1 MRKGLTVV
9 IILVVVA
16 VIGYMVT
23 GGPGRKGVTALDDQE
38 QIKTLTVEAIEVARG
53 NVKQVTEL
61 NVTYLPYS
69 SVAIIPKAAGTVQE
83 VLVATGEQVKKDQI
97 LFVIDDTQSRLQVK
111 QAEAAYEMA
120 KANLAQV
127 EKGASAEELKQIE
140 STVLQAKASYEN
152 AEAEY
157 KRMEELDK
165 KEMIS
170 KKQLE
175 AVELQ
180 KKIAEANL
188 AAAEARLTAVQ
199 KGASEEQLNVLRA
212 QVKQAKTALEMANLQ
227 LSYARVKAPISGI
240 VAQLNVEKGSM
251 AAPSSPAGV
260 ILDSSKMKA
269 KAMVPESYINNLKVG
284 EKVTLEAKALPKEIF
299 TGTITAIS
307 PLADQ
312 LTKQFPVEFMV
323 GNSSNLL
330 KAGMFGTAYLVIGEA
345 GDLPVVPIST
355 VLFDG
360 EQPYVFVIENGRAQ
374 RREIKTGL
382 NSGKSL
388 AVLDGLVAGEIVI
401 SKGQHQV
408 KNGMLVEVK

>member
-9 IILVVVA
+9 IILVVLA

-38 QIKTLTVEAIEVARG
+38 QIKILTVEAIEVVRG

-61 NVTYLPYS
+61 NVTFLPNS
-69 SVAIIPKAAGTVQE
+69 SVAIIPKVAGTVQE
-83 VLVATGEQVKKDQI
+83 VLVATGEQVKKDQT
-97 LFVIDDTQSRLQVK
+97 LFVIDDTQPRLQVK

-180 KKIAEANL
+180 KKIAEANF

-199 KGASEEQLNVLRA
+199 KGASEEQLNVLKA

-227 LSYARVKAPISGI
+227 LSYTRVTAPISGI

-260 ILDSSKMKA
+260 ILDPSKMKA

-345 GDLPVVPIST
+345 RDLPVVPIST

-360 EQPYVFVIENGRAQ
+360 EQPYVFVIEDGRAQ

-382 NSGKSL
+382 NSGKSF

>member
-152 AEAEY
+152 ADAEY

-330 KAGMFGTAYLVIGEA
+330 KAGMFGTAYLAIGEA
-345 GDLPVVPIST
+345 RDLPVVPIST

-360 EQPYVFVIENGRAQ
+360 EQPYVFVIEDGRAQ

-388 AVLDGLVAGEIVI
+388 AVLDGLMAGEIVI

>member
-1 MRKGLTVV
+1 MRKGLTVF
-9 IILVVVA
+9 IILL
-16 VIGYMVT
+16 VIAIIGFIVT
-23 GGPGRKGVTALDDQE
+23 GGPGRKGVKVLGDQE
-38 QIKTLTVEAIEVARG
+38 QVKILTVEAIAVNRG
-53 NVKQVTEL
+53 NVKQITEL
-61 NVTYLPYS
+61 NVTFLPYS
-69 SVAIIPKAAGTVQE
+69 SVAIIPKVAGTVQE
-83 VLVATGEQVKKDQI
+83 VLVATGEQVKKDQT
-97 LFVIDDTQSRLQVK
+97 LFVVDDTQYRLQVK

-157 KRMEELDK
+157 KRMEELSK

-188 AAAEARLTAVQ
+188 DAAKARLTAVQ

-227 LSYARVKAPISGI
+227 LSYTRVTAPISGV
-240 VAQLNVEKGSM
+240 VAQFNVEKGSM

-260 ILDSSKMKA
+260 ILEPSKMKA
-269 KAMVPESYINNLKVG
+269 KAMVPESYINSLKVG
-284 EKVTLEAKALPKEIF
+284 ERVTLEAKALPKEIF
-299 TGTITAIS
+299 TGTITALS

-312 LTKQFPVEFMV
+312 LTKQFPVEFTV
-323 GNSSNLL
+323 DNSSNLL
-330 KAGMFGTAYLVIGEA
+330 KSGMFGTAYLTVGEA
-345 GDLPVVPIST
+345 TDLPVVPIST
-355 VLFDG
+355 VLFDN

-374 RREIKTGL
+374 RREISTGL
-382 NSGKSL
+382 NSGKDV
-388 AVLDGLVAGEIVI
+388 AVLDGLEEGETVI